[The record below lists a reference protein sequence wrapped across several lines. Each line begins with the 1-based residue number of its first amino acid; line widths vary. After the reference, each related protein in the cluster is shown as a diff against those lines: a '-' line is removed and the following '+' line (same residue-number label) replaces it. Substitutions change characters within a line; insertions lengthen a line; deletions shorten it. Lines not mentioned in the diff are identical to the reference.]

1 VKAVVAV
8 LCALMSAAHTRAAD
22 TDLLFPDGDRSAR
35 LRIEV
40 SDAEPPEVAWTNF
53 LTKLYDHFDRDANG
67 SLSEAEVKRVF
78 ALPLPGG
85 RVIAPDFAA
94 MDANRDG
101 KVQLIEFCA
110 FYRERGFA
118 PVTVVVRAAPAD
130 ALALGDALFTHLD
143 RDKDGKLSA
152 DELRQA
158 VALLKRFDENEDE
171 VLTAEELLGANRGAR
186 GAKPAG
192 LKLAAEKGEPVAE
205 LKLALGGKPTL
216 TSESKLF
223 RLAEGSRLHVTGGI
237 CTLAV
242 AKDDPAAG
250 FRTAKNFY
258 LAQFKAAA
266 GDQRATRAL
275 FEDDPT
281 TQVLAGL
288 FDAADRDGDGK
299 LARTGLEAFF
309 DLVELGLACRVIV
322 TVTDRGRNLF
332 DLFDTNSD
340 GRLDLGETQCG
351 RGFVSSHC
359 EPRAGR
365 RGIRPGTLRRGR
377 EAETTGPTAR
387 PRPEVVRRD
396 GQERRRVRV
405 AARVRRHAR
414 TVCQARQ
421 ERRRP
426 YQCRRSRSCQ
436 SVIFFGP
443 AEPTLWHATPFN
455 PIGVRNCSRRWR
467 PRSA

>member
-340 GRLDLGETQCG
+340 GRLDLGELTAAAKNLPG
-351 RGFVSSHC
+351 ELARDKPLERNAVAASYHLTVNRGPVGEAFGPVPFGAAAKPKPPAPPPARGPKWFAAMDKNGDGFVSQR
-359 EPRAGR
+359 EFVGTPELFAKLDKNGDGR
-365 RGIRPGTLRRGR
+365 ISVE
-377 EAETTGPTAR
+377 EAE
-387 PRPEVVRRD
+387 
-396 GQERRRVRV
+396 
-405 AARVRRHAR
+405 AA
-414 TVCQARQ
+414 
-421 ERRRP
+421 
-426 YQCRRSRSCQ
+426 
-436 SVIFFGP
+436 
-443 AEPTLWHATPFN
+443 N
-455 PIGVRNCSRRWR
+455 P
-467 PRSA
+467 